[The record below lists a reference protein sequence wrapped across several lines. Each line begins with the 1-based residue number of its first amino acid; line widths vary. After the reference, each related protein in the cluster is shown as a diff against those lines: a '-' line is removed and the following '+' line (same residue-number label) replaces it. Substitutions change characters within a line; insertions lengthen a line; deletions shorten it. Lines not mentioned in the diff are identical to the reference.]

1 MSSKKAL
8 VFKTIM
14 KKWNILFTMVKCRQ
28 SYVPLCGVAAFCEVG
43 ITEGFLNFLNIAT
56 LRYINNSIVCK
67 N

>member
-1 MSSKKAL
+1 
-8 VFKTIM
+8 
-14 KKWNILFTMVKCRQ
+14 MVKCRQ